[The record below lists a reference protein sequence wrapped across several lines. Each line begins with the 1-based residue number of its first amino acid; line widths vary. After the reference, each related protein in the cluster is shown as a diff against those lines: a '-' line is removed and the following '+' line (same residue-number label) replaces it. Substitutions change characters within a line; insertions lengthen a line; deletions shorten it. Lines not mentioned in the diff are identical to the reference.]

1 MTEDPIATAPRPMRS
16 PGVKFP
22 PPVCFAGPWLVGY
35 LLRRLLPL
43 PIVPDALREEARG
56 SGATLMTVAA
66 LVLVW
71 AISRFL
77 LAGTSLIP
85 HKPANAFVVSGPYR
99 ITRNPM
105 YVAMATLHLGSA
117 LYLDSLWLALGV
129 PVGMLLMQ
137 RFVIAREER
146 YLTQRFG
153 AEYVAYRS
161 RVRRWL

>member
-1 MTEDPIATAPRPMRS
+1 MSEFKPMRS

-35 LLRRLLPL
+35 GVQHLLNLPL
-43 PIVPDALREEARG
+43 VPP
-56 SGATLMTVAA
+56 TLGPLAHRVGGIMMIAA
-66 LVLVW
+66 LLTLAW

-85 HKPANAFVVSGPYR
+85 HKPADAFVVSGPYR
-99 ITRNPM
+99 VTRNPM
-105 YVAMATLHLGSA
+105 YLAMATLHLGSA
-117 LYLDSLWLALGV
+117 LYDNALFLGV
-129 PVGMLLMQ
+129 GVPMGMLLMQ

-146 YLTQRFG
+146 YLAQRFG
-153 AEYVAYRS
+153 AEYEAYRA